1 MVVGPRK
8 GGPEGE
14 RERKG
19 NCQGMP
25 RGEIMRM
32 GVNTS
37 QIPNGIESLA
47 DWHNFYFV
55 QKYRRDD
62 QQPDGTVRKNTIITF
77 PRSEESPLIFKAQA
91 VYADSASVK
100 KDGSIRFPQE
110 LKETEENFG
119 SFYVRPKTSN
129 AAMKRLPVAKMITL
143 PGCPLMEWNNPRYR
157 PKVNTFDEWFSQ
169 YGRGEMTK
177 ETGKYIGDRIIHR
190 DTSAGRFIGRSS
202 CSVRPPNLQIFPHVG
217 NDTKSNRYACRWC
230 MRACTRFNACIA
242 MLCAVSA

>member
-1 MVVGPRK
+1 
-8 GGPEGE
+8 
-14 RERKG
+14 
-19 NCQGMP
+19 
-25 RGEIMRM
+25 MRM

-110 LKETEENFG
+110 LKETGNTPA
-119 SFYVRPKTSN
+119 VALKKAT
-129 AAMKRLPVAKMITL
+129 APVHMSWPCLCPNTQARRVHCCICTL
-143 PGCPLMEWNNPRYR
+143 DG
-157 PKVNTFDEWFSQ
+157 TQ
-169 YGRGEMTK
+169 H
-177 ETGKYIGDRIIHR
+177 I
-190 DTSAGRFIGRSS
+190 AGR
-202 CSVRPPNLQIFPHVG
+202 
-217 NDTKSNRYACRWC
+217 A
-230 MRACTRFNACIA
+230 
-242 MLCAVSA
+242 